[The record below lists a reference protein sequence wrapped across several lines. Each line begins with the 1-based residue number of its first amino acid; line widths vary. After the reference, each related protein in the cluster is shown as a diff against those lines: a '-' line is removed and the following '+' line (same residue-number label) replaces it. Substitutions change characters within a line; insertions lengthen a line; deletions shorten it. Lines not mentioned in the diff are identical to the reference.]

1 MERSQRRTH
10 RDRRRHLRKLCR
22 LQYGHRRIPAAGK
35 SRSNHVHRTHGIT
48 RRIIAFAKLYSI
60 QPTLSGGH
68 RITIE
73 ADLTKGIHA
82 FTIVGLPDKAVE
94 ESRDRVSAA
103 IKNSGYKSPKQRN
116 QKITVALAPAS
127 LKKEGPSFD
136 LPIALCYLLAT
147 EDCRFATE
155 NRSFAGELA
164 LNGDVRAIRGA
175 LAIASAAKN
184 LGMTEVFVPKEN
196 AREAALV
203 SGITVYPVTSL
214 KQVIAHLTPDLK
226 GGAAHERITPQEAT
240 PLDTPLSRIVHR
252 SWSDIRGQEGAK
264 RGLMIAAAGGHN
276 IALWGPPGTG
286 KTMLAKAFT
295 ELLPPLSEKE
305 ALEVT
310 AIHSVAGA
318 LTSEIIVT
326 SPMRAPH
333 HTSSYVSI
341 IGGCAIPKPGEVTLA
356 HRGVLFLDEF
366 PEFDK
371 RVIES
376 LRQPLEEGYVH
387 VSRAKGSEH
396 FPAEFILIA
405 AMNPCPCGY
414 WGDTKKPCVCVPGAI
429 QRYQRKISGP
439 IIDRID
445 LWIEV
450 PRIAHDTLAP
460 GKRKNDNKEIE
471 QLQSDIARARAHQA
485 KRFAGSTVTQN
496 AKMSVHAIDQFIK
509 LDEGAI
515 TLLNESAKRLDLS
528 PRAYH
533 RIIKLARTIADIDE
547 SRHIKEAH
555 ILEALQYRPK
565 RLFA

>member
-1 MERSQRRTH
+1 M
-10 RDRRRHLRKLCR
+10 
-22 LQYGHRRIPAAGK
+22 
-35 SRSNHVHRTHGIT
+35 
-48 RRIIAFAKLYSI
+48 AFAKVYSI
-60 QPTLSGGH
+60 QPTLGGGH

-73 ADLTKGIHA
+73 ADLTKGLHA
-82 FTIVGLPDKAVE
+82 FTIVGLADKAVE

-103 IKNSGYKSPKQRN
+103 IKNSGWKSPKQRN

-147 EDCRFATE
+147 GDIHFNAEHKI
-155 NRSFAGELA
+155 FAGELA
-164 LNGDVRAIRGA
+164 LNGEVRGVRGA
-175 LAIASAAKN
+175 LALASKAKE
-184 LGMTEVFVPKEN
+184 LGITEIFVPKEN

-203 SGITVYPVTSL
+203 SGVSVYPVTSL
-214 KQVIAHLTPDLK
+214 KEVIEHLSPDVKGETP
-226 GGAAHERITPQEAT
+226 HIRITPQAHT
-240 PLDTPLSRIVHR
+240 PLETHTNIARPHSFD
-252 SWSDIRGQEGAK
+252 DIRGQETAK

-276 IALWGPPGTG
+276 IAMWGPPGTG

-295 ELLPPLSEKE
+295 ELLPALSEE
-305 ALEVT
+305 HALEVT
-310 AIHSVAGA
+310 AIHSVAGV
-318 LTSEIIVT
+318 LKGEIIT
-326 SPMRAPH
+326 TAPMRSPH

-341 IGGCAIPKPGEVTLA
+341 IGGGAIPKPGEVTLA

-387 VSRAKGSEH
+387 ISRAKGSER

-414 WGDTKKPCVCVPGAI
+414 WGDTKKACVCAPGI
-429 QRYQRKISGP
+429 ITRYQRKISGP

-450 PRIAHDTLAP
+450 PRLAHDTLTP
-460 GKRKNDNKEIE
+460 GKHKRNHAELVE
-471 QLQSDIARARAHQA
+471 LQNDIARARAHQA
-485 KRFAGSTVTQN
+485 KRFAGTTITQN
-496 AKMSVHAIDQFIK
+496 AKMGVRAIDKYIQV
-509 LDEGAI
+509 DDAVMAV
-515 TLLNESAKRLDLS
+515 LNESAKRLDLS

-533 RIIKLARTIADIDE
+533 RILKLARTIADIDE
-547 SRHIKEAH
+547 SRFIKESH